1 MEDYLTIEMPKF
13 RPNYRRWNRYGWKRP
28 KERENS
34 KEVLLEAGR
43 GYCMYCYTRIQ
54 VAGKYMGDLEHAIE
68 RRNSVLL
75 EECIPNIGIACP
87 VCNESFKRIGEK
99 KRRLDREQIYAFCE
113 RARCSETVRK
123 QCTVP
128 CKALKMLQ
136 TDYYQKEDSH
146 IILQPMGAKGRKSR
160 QDLRVQ
166 YDVLRRKFQP
176 SENPLYDREDL
187 NFINEHIQRFHLND
201 PQYCTG
207 QLMAFVRQVVDQQ
220 GKVPKYEYNN
230 LVVELFAEKL
240 SGKTEEEVL
249 KICQAIY
256 IIGFP
261 SI

>member
-1 MEDYLTIEMPKF
+1 
-13 RPNYRRWNRYGWKRP
+13 
-28 KERENS
+28 
-34 KEVLLEAGR
+34 
-43 GYCMYCYTRIQ
+43 
-54 VAGKYMGDLEHAIE
+54 
-68 RRNSVLL
+68 
-75 EECIPNIGIACP
+75 
-87 VCNESFKRIGEK
+87 
-99 KRRLDREQIYAFCE
+99 
-113 RARCSETVRK
+113 
-123 QCTVP
+123 
-128 CKALKMLQ
+128 MLQ